1 MRSVVLTIVA
11 VMGFAAAAS
20 AASIEGQYLET
31 RNANMWAGPCLVNAE
46 VGITGEKAL
55 LAWKVNAG
63 KHKDVQ
69 LDGLTIVA
77 VVSGDRTF
85 GVGEKAKT
93 QTVFV
98 VDERASTAQRDALVE
113 MAKSLAGETIG
124 DVVAVKQAKVKLEIS
139 QEADSGAAVL
149 DAGIATV
156 RTRTL
161 RETDNLCGVE
171 MRRAYPVLA
180 KVSEE
185 RPAFTL
191 LGRYA
196 GSEFEGKYSE
206 YTSRNTRG
214 SLIGK
219 FAL

>member
-1 MRSVVLTIVA
+1 MRFVILTVVASLGITI
-11 VMGFAAAAS
+11 AAH
-20 AASIEGQYLET
+20 AASIDGQYLEM

-63 KHKDVQ
+63 KHKDVE

-98 VDERASTAQRDALVE
+98 VDERATAAQRDALVE

-149 DAGIATV
+149 DAGIAAV